1 MSDENKPLSLEEVVN
16 NGKSIRDIQKEE
28 KDTAIW
34 IPSWTREIMDVI
46 LYKSSIDSPKEL
58 SLIMT
63 KFGIAKMYD
72 DLKEYNFRKIKN
84 MLNMIKMEYEVSEL
98 DSKFYKSIDDFN
110 FKLHYGDM
118 TKQHIYMYED
128 VNAEILKI
136 ADMLMISKSLGTN
149 MALLYAINSS
159 ERWISGNLKMG
170 VQSQISDFQ
179 SYLTNIL
186 TYLLT
191 IIIDV
196 GHDVSVIP
204 YKLTFDSDKRV
215 DITGG
220 NLTLLKKLPRV
231 ITVEEVEKT
240 IKQFIEVSILVAN
253 MIKKVG
259 KYADIF
265 LYNNAINFGILKLV
279 VKDYPELIEMVE
291 KGEKD
296 INKIFEGD
304 GIND

>member
-1 MSDENKPLSLEEVVN
+1 MCSSDL
-16 NGKSIRDIQKEE
+16 
-28 KDTAIW
+28 
-34 IPSWTREIMDVI
+34 
-46 LYKSSIDSPKEL
+46 
-58 SLIMT
+58 
-63 KFGIAKMYD
+63 
-72 DLKEYNFRKIKN
+72 
-84 MLNMIKMEYEVSEL
+84 
-98 DSKFYKSIDDFN
+98 
-110 FKLHYGDM
+110 
-118 TKQHIYMYED
+118 
-128 VNAEILKI
+128 
-136 ADMLMISKSLGTN
+136 
-149 MALLYAINSS
+149 
-159 ERWISGNLKMG
+159 ISGNLKMG